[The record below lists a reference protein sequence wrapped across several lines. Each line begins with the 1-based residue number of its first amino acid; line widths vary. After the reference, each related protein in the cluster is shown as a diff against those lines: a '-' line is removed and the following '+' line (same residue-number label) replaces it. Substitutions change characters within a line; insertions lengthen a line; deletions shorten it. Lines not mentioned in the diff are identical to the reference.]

1 MTDIFLLLLILAILA
16 TPVLGVMLVV
26 KALKKKAVLK
36 TAIALVAC
44 VISII
49 PLAVLVL
56 LPNAVRRCDHEY
68 EITNEVAATCT
79 ERGETRRLCSLCG
92 DEQVDYIDTIPHE
105 WVVMENGATERCVR
119 CDLTREVGGE
129 DIGDDTLSNTP
140 TASPT
145 DWRNVLSSKGFTDD
159 EISEYE
165 EILTNVGITDYHDVG
180 IIENGIMH
188 IVRGKIY
195 DSNVLQLNVTLEN
208 RKIIVVTLAGIPDYE
223 TEAYINW
230 RGKLKFKKEQSKLS
244 IDLYYDVEGGY
255 VAKLDWEKM
264 LITPYEEVEQ

>member
-16 TPVLGVMLVV
+16 TPVLGVILVIR
-26 KALKKKAVLK
+26 ALKKKAVLK
-36 TAIALVAC
+36 IAIALVVC

-49 PLAVLVL
+49 PLALLAL
-56 LPNAVRRCDHEY
+56 LPNVVQRCEHEY

-79 ERGETRRLCSLCG
+79 ERGETRRQCSLCG
-92 DEQVDYIDTIPHE
+92 DEQVDYTDTISHE
-105 WVVMENGATERCVR
+105 WVVMENGTTEKCIR
-119 CDLTREVGGE
+119 CDLTQGVSDDGIE
-129 DIGDDTLSNTP
+129 DNAPSNTP

-145 DWRNVLSSKGFTDD
+145 DWRNVFSSNGFTED
-159 EISEYE
+159 EMSEYE
-165 EILTNVGITDYHDVG
+165 EILTNVGITDYHDVE

-195 DSNVLQLNVTLEN
+195 DSDELQLNVTLEN

-223 TEAYINW
+223 TNAYINW
-230 RGKLKFKKEQSKLS
+230 RGKLKFKKEQTKQS

-264 LITPYEEVEQ
+264 LITPYEEETE